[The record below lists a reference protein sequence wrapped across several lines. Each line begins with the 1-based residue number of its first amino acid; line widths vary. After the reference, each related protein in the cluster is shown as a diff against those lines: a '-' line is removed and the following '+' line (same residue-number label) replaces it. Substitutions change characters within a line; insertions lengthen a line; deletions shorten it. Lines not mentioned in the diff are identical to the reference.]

1 MKLEAMDL
9 TIAEVRR
16 IHVKRTILIALV
28 SCGLLACTPGAES
41 AAESENALDAE
52 TASTGSPAE
61 RPVEAETGLGV
72 PEFPDEP
79 AASTITVPSGTEIV
93 VEISSTLTAA
103 ESSADDAF
111 RGVLAAP
118 VEVDG
123 ATAFRAG
130 SAVTGRVVSARESG
144 RVQGVARI
152 ELTLSS
158 IESGGQTYP
167 VSTASFV
174 AEAATERTED
184 AQRIGVGAGL
194 GALVGAI
201 AGGGEGAA
209 IGAAIG
215 GGAGTAVVLT
225 DRGDDVVLPAETSIR
240 FLLDESLTV
249 SQ

>member
-1 MKLEAMDL
+1 M
-9 TIAEVRR
+9 
-16 IHVKRTILIALV
+16 KRTILIALL

-41 AAESENALDAE
+41 EVGESENALATGTSPASSDA
-52 TASTGSPAE
+52 GSPDDE
-61 RPVEAETGLGV
+61 SGEAAGTGLGV

-79 AASTITVPSGTEIV
+79 AVPSLTVPSGTEVIV
-93 VEISSTLTAA
+93 AISSTLSAT
-103 ESSADDAF
+103 ENSADDVF
-111 RGVLAAP
+111 QGVLSAP
-118 VEVDG
+118 IEVDG
-123 ATAFRAG
+123 RTAFPAG
-130 SAVTGRVVSARESG
+130 SAVRGRVVSAEESG

-158 IESGGQTYP
+158 IESGGQTHS
-167 VSTASFV
+167 VSTAPFV

-194 GALVGAI
+194 GALIGAI
-201 AGGGEGAA
+201 AGGGDGAA

-225 DRGDDVVLPAETSIR
+225 DRGDDVVLPAETAIR

-249 SQ
+249 SP